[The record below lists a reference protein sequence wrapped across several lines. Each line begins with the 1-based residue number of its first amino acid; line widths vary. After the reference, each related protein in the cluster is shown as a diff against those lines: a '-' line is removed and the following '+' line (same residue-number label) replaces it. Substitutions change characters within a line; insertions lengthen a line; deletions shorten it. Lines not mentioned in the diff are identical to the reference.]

1 MLTIRLSR
9 TGKKK
14 APSYRIV
21 LQENHRDPWS
31 PAIEVLGTYNPR
43 AEKDGIVLK
52 EDRIKYWLKHG
63 VQPSN
68 TVHNLFVD
76 AKLMEGEK
84 LSSVTI
90 TKRRS
95 AKLGEKVAAEK
106 AKAEET
112 KAKAAEAKAK
122 EAEKKAAAKVA
133 AKEEQAA
140 QEAAAKAPAEE
151 TTPVAEPA
159 VEEAPAEESVP
170 EEKAEES
177 AKETNKSE

>member
-63 VQPSN
+63 VQQSN

>member
-106 AKAEET
+106 AKAGLWT
-112 KAKAAEAKAK
+112 VCPSK
-122 EAEKKAAAKVA
+122 
-133 AKEEQAA
+133 
-140 QEAAAKAPAEE
+140 
-151 TTPVAEPA
+151 
-159 VEEAPAEESVP
+159 
-170 EEKAEES
+170 
-177 AKETNKSE
+177 